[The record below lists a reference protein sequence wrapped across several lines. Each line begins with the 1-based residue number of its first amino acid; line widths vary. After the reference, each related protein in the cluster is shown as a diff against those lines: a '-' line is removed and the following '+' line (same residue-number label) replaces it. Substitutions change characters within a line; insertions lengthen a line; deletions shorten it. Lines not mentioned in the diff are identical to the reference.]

1 MNIATVVLKNFGNKI
16 CDKSLNKNFEK
27 KKIQSYS
34 KTKKLEVNIMNKR
47 LKLKNIIAENIG
59 NKQVNIRKGIKFG
72 NKFWK
77 RKL

>member
-47 LKLKNIIAENIG
+47 LK
-59 NKQVNIRKGIKFG
+59 
-72 NKFWK
+72 
-77 RKL
+77 

>member
-34 KTKKLEVNIMNKR
+34 KTKKIRSQHYEQKIKIKKTLLQITLETK
-47 LKLKNIIAENIG
+47 KLI
-59 NKQVNIRKGIKFG
+59 FG
-72 NKFWK
+72 NG
-77 RKL
+77 